1 MDNLYLRVVS
11 KASHR
16 NHSWNINNLP
26 CHALLSHL
34 TFDNSLVMMTKEY
47 YLDATLLEA
56 CRFAINVESIQRKS
70 LARIAASTRSH
81 KVKHKR

>member
-1 MDNLYLRVVS
+1 
-11 KASHR
+11 
-16 NHSWNINNLP
+16 
-26 CHALLSHL
+26 
-34 TFDNSLVMMTKEY
+34 MMTKEY
-47 YLDATLLEA
+47 YLDPTLLEA